1 MTTLQN
7 KRTCN
12 VRIPAETHE
21 QIKVKCES
29 EGRIIGAF
37 VDRILRDSLRRSSDE
52 TIPSNVTQPIN
63 IIQE

>member
-1 MTTLQN
+1 MTKIHKN
-7 KRTCN
+7 STCSI
-12 VRIPAETHE
+12 RIPAETHE